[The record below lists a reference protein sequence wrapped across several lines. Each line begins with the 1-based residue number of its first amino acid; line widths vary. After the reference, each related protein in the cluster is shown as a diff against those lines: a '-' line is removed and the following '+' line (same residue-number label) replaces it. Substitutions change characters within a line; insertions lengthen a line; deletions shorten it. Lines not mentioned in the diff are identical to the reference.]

1 VPEAA
6 ADVLGYGA
14 AIASLVSRYAE
25 VIELREECRAMN
37 AK

>member
-14 AIASLVSRYAE
+14 AIASLVSRYNE
-25 VIELREECRAMN
+25 VVERFDECRAMN